1 MGAAASMEVLYGDSL
16 SWFKE
21 YFDTDLYMKDFEAID
36 KDDDGGLSYEELSR
50 WITWKAKKEMGPW
63 KIFTKSPEIIRFS
76 HEHAA
81 TMFNKD
87 SAITKKKVVGLEDF
101 RSLLIHMYAVSVL
114 WVHFKN
120 ADDCVTTDELGNLKL
135 NMDEFNLAV
144 KTLCASKAG
153 EHVTEAQIEADFLAL
168 DLDQSESIGFV
179 EVCAYCCRY
188 IDPSFRER
196 SIPTESSKVPAFIVA
211 MQVEEDDAIGF
222 SEKSTRGELSENT
235 LMELNSASS
244 KKVEGRFKQV
254 STRNHMGLSI
264 LEEAMKRDQ
273 VIADFVEVKVT
284 TQALL
289 DELLA

>member
-1 MGAAASMEVLYGDSL
+1 MEVLYGDSL

-179 EVCAYCCRY
+179 EV
-188 IDPSFRER
+188 S
-196 SIPTESSKVPAFIVA
+196 V
-211 MQVEEDDAIGF
+211 Q
-222 SEKSTRGELSENT
+222 
-235 LMELNSASS
+235 
-244 KKVEGRFKQV
+244 
-254 STRNHMGLSI
+254 
-264 LEEAMKRDQ
+264 
-273 VIADFVEVKVT
+273 
-284 TQALL
+284 
-289 DELLA
+289 